1 MEDEADIPRPLLVV
15 SYKVLISRWSLL
27 LRVACKHTLQ
37 AHTYTLYVMDR
48 RPTRTVEQVK
58 ANDAIRINVW
68 VPRDGMS
75 FVAKEHYFGSFD
87 GILGTE
93 TELQSVRLALVDG
106 VGVDDLNV
114 HEPGLEVIGLNKRN
128 ARR

>member
-15 SYKVLISRWSLL
+15 PYKVLISRWSLL
-27 LRVACKHTLQ
+27 LRIAGKHTLQ

-93 TELQSVRLALVDG
+93 TELQSVGLALVDG
-106 VGVDDLNV
+106 VGVDDLDV
-114 HEPGLEVIGLNKRN
+114 HEPGLEVISLNKRN
-128 ARR
+128 AWW